1 MYLSNTSWYDPKI
14 IQQEE
19 AEVTALISKF
29 WAENVDSTLNKWF
42 ILNPVVQQTE
52 QRFNDELISKFWPN
66 ALTQ

>member
-1 MYLSNTSWYDPKI
+1 MHLSNTFWNSPEI

-19 AEVTALISKF
+19 AEVNALISKF
-29 WAENVDSTLNKWF
+29 WAKNVDSTLNKWF
-42 ILNPVVQQTE
+42 ILNPAVQQIE